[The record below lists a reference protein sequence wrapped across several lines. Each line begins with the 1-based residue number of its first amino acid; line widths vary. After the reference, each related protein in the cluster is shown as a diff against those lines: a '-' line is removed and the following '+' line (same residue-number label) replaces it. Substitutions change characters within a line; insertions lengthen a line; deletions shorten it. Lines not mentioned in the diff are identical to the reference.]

1 MLGNLS
7 SFALC
12 KLDQFCCSANT
23 DMQLTLWLT
32 YTPMLPNTPTI
43 STLSQT
49 RGYSQSENKVYA
61 SDMTTQSAVLLKYS
75 PFIPNTMFYLCFRI
89 LKSHLGEIK
98 ILNGVKFKANL
109 AGVLLHHTY
118 RFHSRCLWL
127 SLFLATAH
135 LSGSSAENSEH
146 CYGLWQFVWA
156 GISKRN
162 VHNCYSL
169 AFKPDTL
176 LTQSNSLSFCG
187 SQKLKLWNSK
197 TLFLNTYTWTL
208 SLHPFFFSLAL
219 SSTSTSSLF

>member
-1 MLGNLS
+1 
-7 SFALC
+7 
-12 KLDQFCCSANT
+12 
-23 DMQLTLWLT
+23 
-32 YTPMLPNTPTI
+32 MLPNTPTI

-61 SDMTTQSAVLLKYS
+61 SDMTAQSAVLLKYS

-118 RFHSRCLWL
+118 RFHSHCLWL

-176 LTQSNSLSFCG
+176 LTQSPIHYRSVVHKNWSYETVKHF
-187 SQKLKLWNSK
+187 
-197 TLFLNTYTWTL
+197 FWTL
-208 SLHPFFFSLAL
+208 TPELCLFIPSFFLWLYLPLQLLLCSKADFTRGTTQCP
-219 SSTSTSSLF
+219 SSNSHCQRPH